1 MNGNKVQKEAEE
13 IISRLTFPDTGDVV
27 LDLMM
32 GTGTNI
38 KATLDCVS
46 RRKGVGIDIDQV
58 TCEIARANIAS
69 SKLIW
74 SVDYI

>member
-1 MNGNKVQKEAEE
+1 MVYYKILSHHKNQKKIFMNGNKVQKEAEE

-46 RRKGVGIDIDQV
+46 
-58 TCEIARANIAS
+58 
-69 SKLIW
+69 
-74 SVDYI
+74 